1 LAARALEVNT
11 AVIEDADWFAAAAES
26 LAGRD
31 LCSIADLSGDEI
43 KAVLQLAHRVKAHP
57 RSFRWALDAKQLVM
71 FFEKASL
78 RTRVT
83 FEAAINTLGGSAIFI
98 DQTQSP
104 LGERESLA
112 DMARNLERWASLIVL
127 RTYAHETITEMAEYA
142 TVPVINALSDLEHPC
157 QALADFLTLEQRFG
171 SVRGL
176 NFTYVGDGNNVCHSL
191 LLTGAQLG
199 AHCKIATPRHYAPSA
214 SIVSRAE
221 AIAETT
227 GATIAVLTDP
237 VEAAA
242 DADAIYTD
250 VCTSMGSEH
259 EATKRAPLFK
269 PYQVNETLMA
279 GAHAD
284 AVFMHCLP
292 AHRNAEVTD
301 AVLDGPQSVVFD
313 QAENRLHAQKALL
326 LLLAGG
332 ANGDSF
338 NK

>member
-1 LAARALEVNT
+1 LATRTLQLTESDEA
-11 AVIEDADWFAAAAES
+11 FAASTES

-31 LCSIADLSGDEI
+31 LCSIADFSSDEI
-43 KAVLQLAHRVKAHP
+43 KAVLRLGHQVKARP
-57 RSFRWALDAKQLVM
+57 QDFRWALDAKQLVM

-83 FEAAINTLGGSAIFI
+83 FEAAINTLGGSAIFV

-112 DMARNLERWASLIVL
+112 DMARNLERWVSLIVL
-127 RTYAHETITEMAEYA
+127 RTYSHDTITEMAEYA

-176 NFTYVGDGNNVCHSL
+176 NFAYVGDGNNVCHSL
-191 LLTGAQLG
+191 LLIAAQLG
-199 AHCKIATPRHYAPSA
+199 AHCAIATPRHYAPSA
-214 SIVSRAE
+214 KVVSQAE
-221 AIAETT
+221 AIAAST
-227 GATIAVLTDP
+227 GATIRLTSDP
-237 VEAAA
+237 VEAATG
-242 DADAIYTD
+242 ADAIYTD

-259 EATKRAPLFK
+259 EATKRAPIFA
-269 PYQVNETLMA
+269 PYQVNQALMA
-279 GAHAD
+279 RAKAG

-332 ANGDSF
+332 AGGGIRA
-338 NK
+338 